1 MEANQQKHTAMN
13 THGVKIE
20 SIDFTRDEDGKR
32 EVHVDMSNGEV
43 VKISRCYESWEQYN
57 ATVPTLR
64 LTVDVADR
72 VNGWLHGGE
81 EPYVEDLIG

>member
-1 MEANQQKHTAMN
+1 MYTD
-13 THGVKIE
+13 GVKIK
-20 SIDFTRDEDGKR
+20 SIDFTRDECGNR
-32 EVHVDMSNGEV
+32 EVHVGMSNGEV
-43 VKISRCYESWEQYN
+43 VKIARCHESWEQYN
-57 ATVPTLR
+57 AVTPILR